1 MWFHVLCFEGTVTHN
16 TKEFVSFARVYVS
29 SIFLSA
35 CLLYKQAK
43 HVNPKASV
51 PLKPLEENHMYERD
65 YNENSVIHKLVSNHH
80 HLRHERMAVT
90 SSSCQAMPCHAM
102 TGAITI

>member
-1 MWFHVLCFEGTVTHN
+1 
-16 TKEFVSFARVYVS
+16 VSFARVYVIF
-29 SIFLSA
+29 IFLSA

-51 PLKPLEENHMYERD
+51 PLKPLEENHIYERD

-80 HLRHERMAVT
+80 HLHHERMAVT